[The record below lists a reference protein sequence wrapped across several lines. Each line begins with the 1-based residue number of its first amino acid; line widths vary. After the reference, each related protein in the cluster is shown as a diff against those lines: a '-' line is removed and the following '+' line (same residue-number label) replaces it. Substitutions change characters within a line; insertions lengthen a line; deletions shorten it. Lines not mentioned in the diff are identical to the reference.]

1 MSQLIIPSSERKI
14 THIGSR
20 TLSGEMETVAIEDV
34 GDKRIYHY
42 AQRTDEITNSNE
54 LRRKEEDTTCRT
66 GEFHQVAS
74 VPYVIWNLW
83 ETMGITAD
91 QRELRKAIE
100 RYGDTVKVTNK
111 RVI

>member
-1 MSQLIIPSSERKI
+1 MQIMIEPSRSVTRLSAHRDI
-14 THIGSR
+14 
-20 TLSGEMETVAIEDV
+20 SGEMQTVAIENV
-34 GDKRIYHY
+34 GDKSIYHY

-54 LRRKEEDTTCRT
+54 LRRKEEDRTCRT

-83 ETMGITAD
+83 ESIGITAD

-100 RYGDTVKVTNK
+100 RHGDTVKVTNT